1 MDQLRHIAIAVG
13 DAEATAVF
21 YENAFGME
29 RMGQSERSASHNIFL
44 SDGVVN
50 LSVIDFKD
58 DAAAGVPGGK
68 DFVGPHHLGFWVD
81 DLDAAAA
88 SIAENGGAPMTVGGA
103 GSGAPRPMGND
114 FEKYRDP
121 MGMELDVSRGGW
133 AGARREIDAAPPA
146 LARLRHMALAVDDA
160 EAAAAFY
167 EKTFGVERMAQEATP
182 TADAIFLADGVVN
195 LAILNFKKEGPPG
208 AVGKDYIGVH
218 HFGFWVDDLD
228 ATQERI
234 QANGGKA
241 SDALPVVR
249 GKQNYEMKF
258 LDPNGI
264 MIDVSHT
271 GWVGSK

>member
-1 MDQLRHIAIAVG
+1 
-13 DAEATAVF
+13 
-21 YENAFGME
+21 ME
-29 RMGQSERSASHNIFL
+29 RMGQVESPASHNIFL

-50 LSVIDFKD
+50 LSVIDFRED
-58 DAAAGVPGGK
+58 SAAGVAGGK

-81 DLDAAAA
+81 DLDEAAQT
-88 SIAENGGAPMTVGGA
+88 IAQNGGAPMAIGGA
-103 GSGAPRPMGND
+103 GSGAPRPAGND
-114 FEKYRDP
+114 TEKYRDP
-121 MGMELDVSRGGW
+121 MGLELDVSRNGW
-133 AGARREIDAAPPA
+133 AGARRGIDAAADPP

-167 EKTFGVERMAQEATP
+167 ENSFGVQRMAQETTP

-195 LAILNFKKEGPPG
+195 LAILNFKKDGPPG

-228 ATQERI
+228 ATQARI
-234 QANGGKA
+234 EANGGVA

-258 LDPNGI
+258 LDPSGI

-271 GWVGSK
+271 GWVGSQ